1 MVDSTSPQEAVG
13 MAIRDMLLIHDFS
26 VSVAVSSGRLLLM
39 SFELLVARVVWLYGV
54 GCSFSSGTY
63 E

>member
-1 MVDSTSPQEAVG
+1 MVDSTSPQEAVS

-39 SFELLVARVVWLYGV
+39 SFELLVARVVWLYGFR
-54 GCSFSSGTY
+54 CSFSSGTY